1 MSFDSM
7 ATAIDWLDEYRAK
20 SLGLLD
26 LYTEDAVVMCGCAKE
41 MALSG
46 RPALRS
52 YWTNRFEQK
61 PALGLIDLE
70 VWRAEVV
77 AVSYRTP
84 IEIVRAVLTLDA
96 HTGLITLQRCGPP

>member
-1 MSFDSM
+1 MAFDGM
-7 ATAIDWLDEYRAK
+7 ATAIDWLDEYKAK

-26 LYTEDAVVMCGCAKE
+26 LYTDDAVVMCGCAKE

-46 RPALRS
+46 RQTLRS
-52 YWTNRFEQK
+52 YWINRFEQK
-61 PALGLIDLE
+61 PALDLIDLE

-84 IEIVRAVLTLDA
+84 IDIVKLY
-96 HTGLITLQRCGPP
+96 

>member
-20 SLGLLD
+20 SLGVLN
-26 LYTEDAVVMCGCAKE
+26 LYTEDAVLTCGCAKE
-41 MALSG
+41 TALSG
-46 RPALRS
+46 RPAFRS

-61 PALGLIDLE
+61 PALDLIDLE

-96 HTGLITLQRCGPP
+96 HTGLITLQRCGPL